1 MVCRAVDKV
10 HREIAASPYP
20 KLPLIFS
27 EYNASYANL
36 PNVTDTIY
44 MGPWMANTI
53 RECAGKVD
61 IMSYWSFSDVF
72 DEQGVVRNP
81 FYGGFGLMAA
91 DRIQKPAF
99 NAFAM
104 LHRLGDTR
112 LPVPS
117 DSALATRRDDGT
129 VVLALWNYAPPV
141 GDTDTYTK
149 GEPQGSAKHFDIDVS
164 HLGAGAKATV
174 WRLDESHGN
183 AVALFDQMGR
193 PDFPS
198 REQIAQ
204 LREAGKQAA
213 PESMGV
219 ENGRL
224 RIDIPPQGLVV
235 VELK

>member
-1 MVCRAVDKV
+1 
-10 HREIAASPYP
+10 
-20 KLPLIFS
+20 
-27 EYNASYANL
+27 
-36 PNVTDTIY
+36 

-61 IMSYWSFSDVF
+61 IMSYWSFSDMF
-72 DEQGVVRNP
+72 EEQGVVRNP
-81 FYGGFGLMAA
+81 FYGGFGLIAA
-91 DRIQKPAF
+91 DRIPKPAF

-112 LPVPS
+112 LPLAS

-141 GDTDTYTK
+141 GDTDQYAK
-149 GEPQGSAKHFDIDVS
+149 GEPRGALKHFDVDVS
-164 HLGAGAKATV
+164 HLSAGAKATV
-174 WRLDESHGN
+174 WRVDASHGN

-193 PDFPS
+193 PDFPT

-204 LREAGKQAA
+204 LRAAGKLGE
-213 PESMGV
+213 PESMGL